1 MNCIVP
7 IFLRTFGFILEMDFD
22 YNISAPFQFNP
33 LKHHLLFIKEI
44 LSLKLE
50 EGINL
55 NVKNLVR
62 ELRHIGTSVMDIY
75 TGDLSVDEIFEEVRL
90 FLTSNG
96 LSNAGLY
103 AKWSGTGH
111 NDFKTITLSD
121 GSQWTL
127 KYHYNKLSYVHLFPA
142 RYSPHSFRV
151 KANTLK
157 SAVLYY
163 ILIGKDFITGDD
175 LNKAR
180 RFLGLS
186 PVKDSADAE
195 AITEMI
201 EILRTGYC

>member
-1 MNCIVP
+1 
-7 IFLRTFGFILEMDFD
+7 MDFE

-33 LKHHLLFIKEI
+33 IKHHLLFIRKFI
-44 LSLKLE
+44 SSKLE

-55 NVKNLVR
+55 NIKNLVR

-75 TGDLSVDEIFEEVRL
+75 TGDLSVDEIFGEVKL

-96 LSNAGLY
+96 LSNADLY
-103 AKWSGTGH
+103 AKWSGTGY
-111 NDFKTITLSD
+111 NEFQTITLSD
-121 GSQWTL
+121 GSQWIL
-127 KYHYNKLSYVHLFPA
+127 KYHNNELSYVHLFPA
-142 RYSPHSFRV
+142 RYSPHSFRI

-180 RFLGLS
+180 KFLGLS
-186 PVKDSADAE
+186 PVKDSAEAE

-201 EILRTGYC
+201 EILRTGYS